1 MRTKS
6 WLRCLGTML
15 IYQNFIH
22 EGIKNRL
29 KSGNVCC
36 HSLKNLMFS
45 SLLPKTI
52 QIKIY
57 RTIILPVVLY
67 ECETWPLT
75 YREER
80 RLRCSRIGCRGRFG
94 LRGTR

>member
-1 MRTKS
+1 
-6 WLRCLGTML
+6 ML
-15 IYQNFIH
+15 TYQNFIH
-22 EGIKNRL
+22 EDINNRL

-36 HSLKNLMFS
+36 HSVENLMFS
-45 SLLPKTI
+45 SLLSKNI

-75 YREER
+75 YRE
-80 RLRCSRIGCRGRFG
+80 
-94 LRGTR
+94 